1 MFPKQFKFR
10 KGEFE
15 REKNAKYYQN
25 VLNFIVKVIF
35 DWSTFQHIWLWVPYD
50 SKRSVVISIL
60 SYSLS
65 VTSLQPIIY
74 LHLLFQINAIKDLH
88 AIIVFL
94 SETVETITGIY
105 IESE

>member
-1 MFPKQFKFR
+1 
-10 KGEFE
+10 
-15 REKNAKYYQN
+15 
-25 VLNFIVKVIF
+25 LNFIVKVIF